1 MGEMQGICAA
11 GPQGRCDQCPVVG
24 QGVRAAQQGGK
35 PDSEE
40 TGSPRNRTTVET
52 RLGWG
57 GAGQHPNFGLR
68 FWVRAGESLAGE
80 QPAPGAVTRHG
91 VAACARWALPP
102 WRHAGGGPELGQ
114 RTPRGGRDSL
124 CLQRGSPRALCARP
138 SAWRLGRP
146 APAPR
151 PRSFLP
157 GRPAGAC
164 DTAGRSGPGLLCK
177 PQPLR
182 GIPRSAPGSALP
194 RSLQFLESSVA
205 PGSQGSRGL
214 GEGAS
219 SRRHTSSEWSWL
231 WPGLGGVA
239 PCPLG

>member
-1 MGEMQGICAA
+1 MTSSGPGRPSCPARRQARLGGDGEPEEPNDRGNQTGL
-11 GPQGRCDQCPVVG
+11 GRCWAAPQLWPQVLG
-24 QGVRAAQQGGK
+24 PRWGELSGRAA
-35 PDSEE
+35 
-40 TGSPRNRTTVET
+40 SPRSRHSSGRGSV
-52 RLGWG
+52 RSLGS
-57 GAGQHPNFGLR
+57 A
-68 FWVRAGESLAGE
+68 SLA
-80 QPAPGAVTRHG
+80 
-91 VAACARWALPP
+91 AC
-102 WRHAGGGPELGQ
+102 GGGPELGQ

-138 SAWRLGRP
+138 SARRLGRP

-177 PQPLR
+177 PQLLR

-219 SRRHTSSEWSWL
+219 SRRHTSSAWSWL
-231 WPGLGGVA
+231 WPGLGGWPPVLWGDCWA
-239 PCPLG
+239 SRPPHGG